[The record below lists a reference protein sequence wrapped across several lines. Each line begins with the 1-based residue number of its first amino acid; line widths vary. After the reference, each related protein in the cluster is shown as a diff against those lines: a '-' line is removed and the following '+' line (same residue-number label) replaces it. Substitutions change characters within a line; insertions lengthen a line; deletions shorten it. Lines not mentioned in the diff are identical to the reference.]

1 MAPKTEL
8 LAGMM
13 FSLNGWAG
21 AQLAD
26 TILGDLPAGTPDTSG
41 AICVGRLIYWAF
53 LANTLICPLPAWTQ
67 ALCRNTLASGTGPS
81 RQLHQAVGAPHTGAA
96 VVGGLGHLASR
107 AVLAH
112 ALIGP
117 LANQTDGVSGHA
129 LASGTGP
136 SRQLHQAV
144 GAPHT
149 GAAVVGG
156 LGHLASRAVLAHA
169 LIGPLANQTDD
180 VSGHALASGTG
191 PSRQLHQAVGAPH
204 TGAAV
209 VGGLGHLASRA
220 VLAHALIGPLANQT
234 NGVSGHA
241 LASGTGPIRLL
252 HQAVGA
258 PHTGAAVVGGLGHL
272 ASRAVLAHALIGP
285 LANQTDVVSG
295 QALASGT
302 GPSRQLHQAV
312 GAPHT
317 GAAVVGGLGHLASRA
332 VLAHALIGPLA
343 NQTNGVSGH
352 ALASGTGPIRLLHQA
367 VGAPHTGA
375 AVVGGLGHL
384 ASRAVLAHALIGPLA
399 NQTDV
404 VSGQA
409 LASGTGPSRQLHQAV
424 GAPHTGAAV
433 VGGLGHL
440 ASRAVL
446 AHALIGP
453 LANQTNGVSGHA
465 LASGTGPIRLL
476 HQAVGAPHTGAAVVG
491 GLGHLASRAVLA
503 HALIGPLANQTDGVS
518 GHAAAHSGPIR
529 HLHLAI
535 GTPPTGAPSAD
546 LASRAHLKQ
555 SAHVIGRRVAGGCSR
570 QKNVVDGTLL
580 LAHNGLQHTAVC
592 SWTSC

>member
-117 LANQTDGVSGHA
+117 LANQTDGVSGQA

-169 LIGPLANQTDD
+169 LIGPLANQTDG
-180 VSGHALASGTG
+180 VSGQALASGTG
-191 PSRQLHQAVGAPH
+191 PIRLLHQAVGAPH

-241 LASGTGPIRLL
+241 LASG
-252 HQAVGA
+252 
-258 PHTGAAVVGGLGHL
+258 
-272 ASRAVLAHALIGP
+272 
-285 LANQTDVVSG
+285 N
-295 QALASGT
+295 
-302 GPSRQLHQAV
+302 
-312 GAPHT
+312 
-317 GAAVVGGLGHLASRA
+317 
-332 VLAHALIGPLA
+332 
-343 NQTNGVSGH
+343 
-352 ALASGTGPIRLLHQA
+352 
-367 VGAPHTGA
+367 
-375 AVVGGLGHL
+375 
-384 ASRAVLAHALIGPLA
+384 
-399 NQTDV
+399 
-404 VSGQA
+404 
-409 LASGTGPSRQLHQAV
+409 
-424 GAPHTGAAV
+424 
-433 VGGLGHL
+433 
-440 ASRAVL
+440 
-446 AHALIGP
+446 
-453 LANQTNGVSGHA
+453 
-465 LASGTGPIRLL
+465 GPIRLL

-518 GHAAAHSGPIR
+518 GHAAAHTGPIR

-555 SAHVIGRRVAGGCSR
+555 RAHVIGRRVACGCSR

>member
-1 MAPKTEL
+1 
-8 LAGMM
+8 MM

-169 LIGPLANQTDD
+169 LIGPLANQTDG
-180 VSGHALASGTG
+180 VSGQALASGTG
-191 PSRQLHQAVGAPH
+191 PIRHLHLAIGTPH

-234 NGVSGHA
+234 NGVSGQA
-241 LASGTGPIRLL
+241 LASGTGPIRHL
-252 HQAVGA
+252 HLAIGT
-258 PHTGAAVVGGLGHL
+258 PHTGAAVV
-272 ASRAVLAHALIGP
+272 V
-285 LANQTDVVSG
+285 
-295 QALASGT
+295 
-302 GPSRQLHQAV
+302 
-312 GAPHT
+312 
-317 GAAVVGGLGHLASRA
+317 GLGHLASRA

-343 NQTNGVSGH
+343 NQTNGVSG
-352 ALASGTGPIRLLHQA
+352 Q
-367 VGAPHTGA
+367 
-375 AVVGGLGHL
+375 
-384 ASRAVLAHALIGPLA
+384 
-399 NQTDV
+399 
-404 VSGQA
+404 
-409 LASGTGPSRQLHQAV
+409 
-424 GAPHTGAAV
+424 
-433 VGGLGHL
+433 
-440 ASRAVL
+440 
-446 AHALIGP
+446 
-453 LANQTNGVSGHA
+453 A

-518 GHAAAHSGPIR
+518 GHAAAHTGPIR

-555 SAHVIGRRVAGGCSR
+555 RAHVIGRRVACGCSR